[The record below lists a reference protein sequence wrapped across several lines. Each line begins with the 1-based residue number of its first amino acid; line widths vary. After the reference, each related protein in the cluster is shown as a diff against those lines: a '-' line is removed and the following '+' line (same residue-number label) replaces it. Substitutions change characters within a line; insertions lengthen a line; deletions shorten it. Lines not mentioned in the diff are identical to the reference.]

1 MNWNVL
7 ITGICSMA
15 TFLNVKFFSDES
27 EDTPVFICNIIIF
40 LIIAIVSVMN
50 NALQGGV

>member
-7 ITGICSMA
+7 ITGMCSMA

-27 EDTPVFICNIIIF
+27 EDTSAFICNTIIF
-40 LIIAIVSVMN
+40 FIIAIVPVIN
-50 NALQGGV
+50 NTLQGGV